1 MYIYIAQSFAR
12 RLQDMVQLPQLLEF
26 AATARSCPRKLSL
39 EAVCFS
45 SKPWHL

>member
-26 AATARSCPRKLSL
+26 AATARSCPTKLSL
-39 EAVCFS
+39 DS
-45 SKPWHL
+45 P